1 MAKNVVG
8 MFDTRQDAES
18 AVRALRD
25 SGFPGAD
32 ISFVA
37 GNARGEYGEVSAYDT
52 TSDSSTEAEEGAGI
66 GATGGAVLGGLA
78 GLLVGLGVLTIPGI
92 GPAVVGGGLA
102 ATLGA
107 TALGAGIGAAAGGLV
122 GALVGAGVPE
132 EDAGV
137 YAEGVRRGGALVMVQ
152 VATDDDA
159 SRVADIMDRYNV
171 VDIDERGRTYRE
183 SGWERFDESDES
195 YASGSYATTGDGDN
209 VPDRGD
215 YDRSSKVG
223 TAGGGL
229 AGAATGAAIGSAG
242 GPVGTVIGGVAGAVT
257 GGAVGAAGDAAGAEA
272 TDDDT
277 TRRGY
282 TGDRNTTR
290 DPATTYGST
299 TDYSTTGTT
308 GTAGYS
314 DTTLDQ
320 GDDATIPVVE
330 EELRVGKREVEQG
343 GVRVN
348 TRVEETPVHED
359 VTVRDETVHVDR
371 RTVDRPVSD
380 ADAANFREGSF
391 EVRERDEEVVVDKQ
405 ARVVEE
411 VNIRKDVDQRTETI
425 DDTVRRTDVDVEQIS
440 GRERGTGYTGTG
452 TGASYDSA
460 RSGDADNVPDSGDW
474 ERSSKAGTGGGA
486 VAGAATGAAMGSAG
500 GPVGTV
506 IGGVAGA
513 AAGAGVGAAGDAAG
527 AEATDDDTAN
537 RDYTTRRDDSLT
549 DKAERGLNA
558 DLDRDGDVGGT
569 PRR

>member
-8 MFDTRQDAES
+8 MFDTRQDAEN

-25 SGFPGAD
+25 AGFPGAD

-37 GNARGEYGEVSAYDT
+37 GNARGEYGDVRATE
-52 TSDSSTEAEEGAGI
+52 TSDTEAAEGAGI

-107 TALGAGIGAAAGGLV
+107 TALGAGIGAAAGGLL

-132 EDAGV
+132 EDAHV

-152 VATDDDA
+152 VANDEDA
-159 SRVADIMDRYNV
+159 NRVADIMDRYNV
-171 VDIDERGRTYRE
+171 VDIDERARTYRE
-183 SGWERFDESDES
+183 SGWDRFDESNAS
-195 YASGSYATTGDGDN
+195 YAGSSYATAGDGDD

-215 YDRSSKVG
+215 YERSSKVG

-229 AGAATGAAIGSAG
+229 AGAATGAAIGAAG
-242 GPVGTVIGGVAGAVT
+242 GPVGAVVGGVAGAVT
-257 GGAVGAAGDAAGAEA
+257 GGAVGAAGDAIGAEA

-277 TRRGY
+277 SRASY
-282 TGDRNTTR
+282 TDTTR
-290 DPATTYGST
+290 DPATAYGSA

-308 GTAGYS
+308 GYS
-314 DTTLDQ
+314 TTGTTGMRDTTLDQ
-320 GDDATIPVVE
+320 GDEAVIPVVE

-343 GVRVN
+343 GVRVT
-348 TRVEETPVHED
+348 TRVEETPVQEQ

-371 RTVDRPVSD
+371 RPVDRPVAD
-380 ADAANFREGSF
+380 ADMATFQEGTF

-411 VNIRKDVDQRTETI
+411 VTVRKDVEQRTETVE
-425 DDTVRRTDVDVEQIS
+425 DTVRRTDVDIEQIG
-440 GRERGTGYTGTG
+440 GRERSTGYTETGMTG
-452 TGASYDSA
+452 T
-460 RSGDADNVPDSGDW
+460 
-474 ERSSKAGTGGGA
+474 TGY
-486 VAGAATGAAMGSAG
+486 S
-500 GPVGTV
+500 
-506 IGGVAGA
+506 
-513 AAGAGVGAAGDAAG
+513 D
-527 AEATDDDTAN
+527 
-537 RDYTTRRDDSLT
+537 TTRRDDSLM
-549 DKAERGLNA
+549 DKAERGLDA